1 MTIET
6 QEGPRTRTPR
16 RSDGMAA
23 VGASPTPPRAQHVP
37 AGPHLGLGTKV
48 QRCTVCEE
56 VFTSPKS
63 GDKHRV
69 IAGHYDLIRIDGKLV
84 RVGRESGEPVVPDG
98 GVLVSQGN
106 QIRRCLT
113 PDEMRARGLVLNG
126 QGRWST
132 PGGEWQ
138 PRLEVTP

>member
-84 RVGRESGEPVVPDG
+84 RVGRESGEPVVA
-98 GVLVSQGN
+98 
-106 QIRRCLT
+106 
-113 PDEMRARGLVLNG
+113 EK
-126 QGRWST
+126 
-132 PGGEWQ
+132 
-138 PRLEVTP
+138 

>member
-63 GDKHRV
+63 GD
-69 IAGHYDLIRIDGKLV
+69 
-84 RVGRESGEPVVPDG
+84 S
-98 GVLVSQGN
+98 
-106 QIRRCLT
+106 LT